1 MKNGSFL
8 TTARIIFVCS
18 FLICLTL
25 DTLTEEKACAQ
36 SKQIMEQLKI
46 PDSSYIQIITT
57 LDRSTNIGRIVAIG
71 KTEINFQ
78 TDSGTLTISISKIKK
93 IRQIPVASIN
103 NGEYWFP
110 NPNTTR
116 LFFAPTGRMLQKG
129 DGYFQDIYL
138 FFVNA
143 VYGLNDNLT
152 IGGGTSIFP
161 GGNIDK
167 QIFYL
172 MPKVGLKA
180 TENLNLAAGALAIRI
195 PFDNEASTSGILY
208 GVATYGKPDASITAG
223 LGYGFVKHEVAN
235 KPMIIL
241 GGEKRISRRIAFVSE
256 NWIFPDTEPLV
267 SYGVR
272 FFGEGLSVDM
282 AFFNTIGKNFLF
294 PGIPYID
301 FVFCF

>member
-1 MKNGSFL
+1 MNRFKL
-8 TTARIIFVCS
+8 IFPAL
-18 FLICLTL
+18 FLICLAL
-25 DTLTEEKACAQ
+25 NTLTGNQAYAQ

-46 PDSSYIQIITT
+46 PDSGYIQFITT
-57 LDRSTNIGRIVAIG
+57 LNGSTNIGRIVAIG
-71 KTEINFQ
+71 NEEISFQ
-78 TDSGTLTISISKIKK
+78 TDSGTLTIPIPKIKK
-93 IRQIPVASIN
+93 IRQMPVASIN

-116 LFFAPTGRMLQKG
+116 LFFAPTGRMLKKG

-138 FFVNA
+138 FFVNT
-143 VYGLNDNLT
+143 VYGLTDNLT

-161 GGNIDK
+161 GVDIDK

-195 PFDNEASTSGILY
+195 PFDDKASAVGILY
-208 GVATYGKPDASITAG
+208 GVGTYGKPDASITAG
-223 LGYGFVKHEVAN
+223 LGYGFVDQEVAS

-241 GGEKRISRRIAFVSE
+241 GSEKRISRRITLVSE
-256 NWIFPDTEPLV
+256 NWIFPGVDNPLV

-282 AFFNTIGKNFLF
+282 AFFNTIGENFLF